1 MIADAAMTWMLPQH
15 SGQGA
20 VDWWANSG
28 PKLAGLRVDLA
39 VPEEGAD
46 TRGSETALVGMRPT
60 GFEPVTFCFG
70 GKRSIHLSYGRV
82 VRNTL

>member
-1 MIADAAMTWMLPQH
+1 MKM
-15 SGQGA
+15 
-20 VDWWANSG
+20 N
-28 PKLAGLRVDLA
+28 
-39 VPEEGAD
+39 EE
-46 TRGSETALVGMRPT
+46 SVVRPT